1 MSESLRLLVLN
12 CEYPPLGGGAATA
25 TENILSRLRAL
36 GVMWDLVTA
45 SPSDDLRLQENGGC
59 TIHFLPVGKKS
70 LHYWTNRELIRY
82 AVAARRYCAPLAR
95 GRRFDVCHA
104 FFTLPAGAL
113 ALGLRR
119 MMPFVVSLRGSDV
132 PGFSGRYGLFHR
144 LTLPLTRHIWR
155 AAAAVVANSEEL
167 KLLAAESD
175 PQRRIE
181 VIPNGVDTRQFTP
194 GEFRPGGRRI
204 LVVARLVPRKDVETA
219 LRAVAALR
227 RRACNVSLEVVGDG
241 PEAARIEELA
251 RTLDLGDSLRMRRYV
266 PRSEMPA
273 VYRAADVF
281 FLTSR
286 REGMSNTVLE
296 ALASGLPVVASPQ
309 ALSGID
315 FPPARLV
322 APGDGEAAAAA
333 LASLLED
340 DGARRDAG
348 IEARAAA
355 VRYDWLRVAEDY
367 LELYRRVLSIA
378 KGGGR

>member
-25 TENILSRLRAL
+25 TENILSRLQGL
-36 GVMWDLVTA
+36 GVEWDLVTA
-45 SPSDDLRLQENGGC
+45 SSCDNLRLQENGGC

-70 LHYWTNRELIRY
+70 LHYWTNRELMRY
-82 AVAARRYCAPLAR
+82 AAAAMRYCSRLAR
-95 GRRFDVCHA
+95 GRRFDICHA
-104 FFTLPAGAL
+104 FFTLPAGAV
-113 ALGLRR
+113 AGRLRR
-119 MMPFVVSLRGSDV
+119 IMPFIVSLRGSDV

-175 PQRRIE
+175 PRRHIE
-181 VIPNGVDTRQFTP
+181 VIPNGVDTHQFTP

-219 LRAVAALR
+219 VRAAAALKR
-227 RRACNVSLEVVGDG
+227 RFGDVSLEIVGDG
-241 PEAARIEELA
+241 PEAPGIEELA

-266 PRSEMPA
+266 PRSEIPA

-309 ALSGID
+309 ALSGVD
-315 FPPARLV
+315 FPSARLV
-322 APGDGEAAAAA
+322 EPGDREGAAAA
-333 LASLLED
+333 LESLLED
-340 DGARRDAG
+340 DDARRKAG
-348 IEARAAA
+348 KEARCAAA
-355 VRYDWLRVAEDY
+355 GYDWRRVAEDY
-367 LELYRRVLSIA
+367 LELYRRVLGLG